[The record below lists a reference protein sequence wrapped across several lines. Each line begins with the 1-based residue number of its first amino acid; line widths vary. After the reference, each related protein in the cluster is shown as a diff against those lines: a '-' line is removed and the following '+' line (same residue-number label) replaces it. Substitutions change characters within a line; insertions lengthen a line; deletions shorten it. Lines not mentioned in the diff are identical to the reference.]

1 MSLTIKNTMNTIEIN
16 SLFDHWNAAIQ
27 TGKPMNVVALYDT
40 NAILLPTI
48 SNKIRKTHAE
58 IEDYFEAFLAKGP
71 KGSIDESNVRIFGD
85 IAINSGIYTFT
96 FANGSS
102 VQARFT
108 FVYRFNGQ
116 DYKIV
121 EHHSSAMPE

>member
-1 MSLTIKNTMNTIEIN
+1 MNTIEIK
-16 SLFDHWNAAIQ
+16 SLFKHWNDAIQ
-27 TGKPMNVVALYDT
+27 TGKPKDVVALYDT

-48 SNKIRKTHAE
+48 SNKIRKTHTE

-71 KGSIDESNVRIFGD
+71 KGSINESNVRIFGD

-96 FANGSS
+96 FANGTL

-116 DYKIV
+116 GYKIV
-121 EHHSSAMPE
+121 EHHSSGMPE

>member
-1 MSLTIKNTMNTIEIN
+1 MKTIEIR

-27 TGKPMNVVALYDT
+27 TGKADNVVELYDT

-48 SNKIRKTHAE
+48 SNKVRKTHAE
-58 IEDYFEAFLAKGP
+58 IEDYFVAFLAKGP
-71 KGSIDESNVRIFGD
+71 IGRIDDSNVRIYGD
-85 IAINSGIYTFT
+85 IAINSGVYTFT

-102 VQARFT
+102 VQARFS

-116 DYKIV
+116 GYKIV

>member
-1 MSLTIKNTMNTIEIN
+1 MKTIEIR

-27 TGKPMNVVALYDT
+27 TGKADNVVELYDT

-48 SNKIRKTHAE
+48 SNKVRKTHAE
-58 IEDYFEAFLAKGP
+58 IEDYFVAFLAKGP
-71 KGSIDESNVRIFGD
+71 IGRIDDSNVRIYGD

-102 VQARFT
+102 VQARFS
-108 FVYRFNGQ
+108 FVYRFNGHG
-116 DYKIV
+116 YKIV